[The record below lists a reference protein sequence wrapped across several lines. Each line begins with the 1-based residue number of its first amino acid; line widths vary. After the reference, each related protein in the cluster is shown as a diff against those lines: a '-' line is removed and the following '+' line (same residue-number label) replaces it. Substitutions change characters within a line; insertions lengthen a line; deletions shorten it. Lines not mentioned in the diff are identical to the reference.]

1 MEYISKDPLFQG
13 VALTIGV
20 ASGVAGIAPF
30 GHQLYF
36 NSTAPLTEAQVEALL
51 EKFNIEQEQNLKAI
65 VKNEVDDKL
74 EIWDIAQREK
84 VTSQEKE
91 IRSLKNQRNTVV
103 VALAVV
109 ISVFW

>member
-20 ASGVAGIAPF
+20 ASGVAGIASF